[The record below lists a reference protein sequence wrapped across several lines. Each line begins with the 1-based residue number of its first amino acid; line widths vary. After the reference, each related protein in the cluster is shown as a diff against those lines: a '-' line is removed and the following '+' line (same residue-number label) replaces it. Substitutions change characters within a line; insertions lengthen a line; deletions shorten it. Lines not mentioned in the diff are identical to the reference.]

1 MNDITVQQI
10 YSTPNF
16 QIHVLI
22 VVFQLLSQVRLF
34 VTPWTT

>member
-16 QIHVLI
+16 QIRVLI
-22 VVFQLLSQVRLF
+22 VVVQLLSQV
-34 VTPWTT
+34 